1 MHCYM
6 ETKQGCVS
14 IGETTEQL
22 NSEMRASTIRI
33 KPFQGVTLSQRR
45 MDLES

>member
-1 MHCYM
+1 M

-22 NSEMRASTIRI
+22 NSEMPVSTISI
-33 KPFQGVTLSQRR
+33 KPFQGATLSQRR
-45 MDLES
+45 IDLES